1 MLPPHRA
8 AHKKVWLAF
17 AILLPLIL
25 LAGALVRPAA
35 LEKSPQRLDQKP
47 TDKS

>member
-8 AHKKVWLAF
+8 MHKKVWLAL

-25 LAGALVRPAA
+25 LAAALVRPAA
-35 LEKSPQRLDQKP
+35 IEKSPQRPDLKD
-47 TDKS
+47 TEKS